1 MTRPARGKRTGNI
14 QELLKSLGGADTG
27 RDLYQRLNDPD
38 IRIDDVVREL
48 VMRPEFEQAYKHH
61 RTGNIMD
68 DGRMEADP
76 AFVGLPDLDISRP
89 FATQFQTA
97 FKPRLA
103 RRADSFELMFDRLS
117 GRRAPFILETGC
129 LRVGGNWEGD
139 GQSTFQ
145 FDSFVRDVGG
155 SVISIDITPD
165 SIESARRACSGAT
178 SLILN
183 DSVAALHMLSL
194 RCGAPVDLIYLDS
207 FDLDHANP
215 MPSAIHHIMELT
227 AVRPLIGPDTLLCI
241 DDYNVGDL
249 GPGGKGLLVDRFMKT
264 IRAEVLYDGYQKIWQ
279 VLP

>member
-1 MTRPARGKRTGNI
+1 MP
-14 QELLKSLGGADTG
+14 EG
-27 RDLYQRLNDPD
+27 R
-38 IRIDDVVREL
+38 
-48 VMRPEFEQAYKHH
+48 
-61 RTGNIMD
+61 
-68 DGRMEADP
+68 
-76 AFVGLPDLDISRP
+76 
-89 FATQFQTA
+89 
-97 FKPRLA
+97 
-103 RRADSFELMFDRLS
+103 FDRLS